1 MDKLCKDISKI
12 NYFQPV
18 SLSLHV
24 RDSSELC
31 CNKAYL
37 QTIQKIRAG
46 VKHFKKSTFATAH
59 LRIQRRQLQIKR
71 GLVSVGKTRFGTLYH
86 SGDSVRRNLK
96 PIRQLCTNKL
106 IYIKV
111 SDSVC
116 GVVDALTNK
125 EDITEI
131 QPTFY

>member
-1 MDKLCKDISKI
+1 MICVRPSRFRGISSDSTGNTSSGRTLTKDDFPWIIILPDSCHCMDKLCKDISKI

-24 RDSSELC
+24 QDSLELC

-59 LRIQRRQLQIKR
+59 LRIQRRQLRIKQ
-71 GLVSVGKTRFGTLYH
+71 GLVSVGKTRF
-86 SGDSVRRNLK
+86 
-96 PIRQLCTNKL
+96 
-106 IYIKV
+106 
-111 SDSVC
+111 
-116 GVVDALTNK
+116 
-125 EDITEI
+125 
-131 QPTFY
+131 